1 MDNLSNAGHRER
13 LRTRYLKAG
22 GDGFPDYD
30 MVELL
35 LTYCIQRRDVKP
47 IARELL
53 KRFKDIGGIMDAEL
67 QELCEAEGMGENSA
81 LLFKLLRDLCVR
93 YLECQVKNTDVIS
106 SPDQLQ
112 NYARMKLSEFPDE
125 VMMLICL
132 NTKNHVIHS
141 EIISRGTIDY
151 AVIYPRNVAAD
162 ALRKKAAGVIII
174 HNHPSGVTLPS
185 KADKKFTEDV
195 RFALKSL
202 EIRLLDHLIVSRTDA
217 FSFVDH
223 GLLNME

>member
-1 MDNLSNAGHRER
+1 MEHLTNEGHRER

-47 IARELL
+47 IARTLL
-53 KRFKDIGGIMDAEL
+53 KRFKDVGGIMDAEL
-67 QELCEAEGMGENSA
+67 QELCEVDGMGEKSA

-93 YLECQVKNTDVIS
+93 YLEYRMKNTDVIS
-106 SPDQLQ
+106 SPEQLE
-112 NYARMKLSEFPDE
+112 NYARMKLAEFPDE
-125 VMMLICL
+125 VMMIIFL
-132 NTKNHVIHS
+132 NSKNHVVGS

-151 AVIYPRNVAAD
+151 AVVYPRSVAVG

-174 HNHPSGVTLPS
+174 HNHPSGITLPS
-185 KADKKFTEDV
+185 RADKKFTEDA
-195 RFALKSL
+195 RHALRPL
-202 EIRLLDHLIVSRTDA
+202 EIRLLDHLIVSRTEA
-217 FSFVDH
+217 FSFVAH
-223 GLLNME
+223 GLL